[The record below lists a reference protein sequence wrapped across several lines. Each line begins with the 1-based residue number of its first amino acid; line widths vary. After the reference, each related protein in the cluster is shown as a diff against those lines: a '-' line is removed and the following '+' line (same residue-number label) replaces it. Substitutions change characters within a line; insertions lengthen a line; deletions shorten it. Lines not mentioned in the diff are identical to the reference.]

1 VSAAEVSVLSS
12 SPAAGVAAVWRIHEE
27 INLYLLDRISDPG
40 LAAVPLLKDGQPSTG
55 RTVAR
60 QFAHMHEVRAT
71 HLGRDFLRGVPRF
84 AAGVTPS
91 RTELREAFL
100 ASGNA
105 VSARLAKALESGE
118 VIRKRSPLVLLGYLI
133 SHESH
138 HRGQILLALKQSGVR
153 LPDEARFAIWEH
165 WFKPK
170 LTPAAK

>member
-1 VSAAEVSVLSS
+1 VIAPEVSALSS
-12 SPAAGVAAVWRIHEE
+12 SPAAGIAAVWRIHEE

-40 LAAVPLLKDGQPSTG
+40 LAAVPLLKNGQPSTG

-60 QFAHMHEVRAT
+60 QFAHMHEVRAA
-71 HLGRDFLRGVPRF
+71 HLGREFLRGVPRYG
-84 AAGVTPS
+84 AGVTPL
-91 RTELREAFL
+91 RAELKEGFL

-105 VSARLAKALESGE
+105 VSARLVKAVESGE
-118 VIRKRSPLVLLGYLI
+118 VIRNRSPWVLLGYLI

-138 HRGQILLALKQSGVR
+138 HRGQILLALKQSGAR

-170 LTPAAK
+170 LAPAAN